1 MRTLLLSLLLL
12 LGACAAEVSPYFSVV
27 REPVPG
33 GTRLRL
39 EPAPGVRINAQQ
51 KPALE
56 RPDST
61 VLRFDSPALTADSA
75 YFTEPPELVVSG
87 STRGRLVASICP
99 AGEFV
104 CKAAVLTL
112 R

>member
-1 MRTLLLSLLLL
+1 MRTLLMAGLLLL
-12 LGACAAEVSPYFSVV
+12 SACGSDESPYFTI
-27 REPVPG
+27 RRDPVEG

-51 KPALE
+51 KPALQ

-61 VLRFDSPALTADSA
+61 VLRFDSPALTPDSA
-75 YFTEPPELVVSG
+75 YFTEPPELIVSG

-104 CKAAVLTL
+104 CKAEILTL

>member
-1 MRTLLLSLLLL
+1 MRILLCSLLLL

-51 KPALE
+51 KPALH

-61 VLRFDSPALTADSA
+61 VLHFDAPALTADSA
-75 YFTEPPELVVSG
+75 YFTQPPELIVAG

>member
-1 MRTLLLSLLLL
+1 MRRPLLLAALLA
-12 LGACAAEVSPYFSVV
+12 GCAPAPNPYLAVE
-27 REPVPG
+27 RERAPE

-39 EPAPGVRINAQQ
+39 VPAPGVRISAQQ

-61 VLRFDSPALTADSA
+61 VLRFDSPAVTPDSA
-75 YFTEPPELVVSG
+75 YFTQPPELVVAG
-87 STRGRLVASICP
+87 STRGRLVASVCP
-99 AGEFV
+99 AGEYV
-104 CKAAVLTL
+104 CRPVILET